1 MCLEKYNNEKQSNHK
16 IRKSLNDVLTVILLM
31 WFTENWAKTEKHQKA
46 LH

>member
-1 MCLEKYNNEKQSNHK
+1 MCLEQYNNEKQGNHK
-16 IRKSLNDVLTVILLM
+16 IRMLHDVLTVILLL